1 MKKYSVGVI
10 GCGHIARKAHLPNI
24 ASKYRLTAV
33 SDVSADRA
41 EAAKNDFN
49 AEYAFDDYKK
59 LLALKEIDSVHIC
72 TPNYLHVPIAL
83 EALEAGKHVLVEK
96 PLAINAE
103 DAALVFAEAEKRGLK
118 AMSANCYRYITES
131 AIIKSFVDRGLL
143 GDIYYVNVKALRR
156 RGIPPYGAFT
166 NKELQGGGPL
176 IDIGVHQLDLAMY
189 LLNNP
194 RPLRV
199 TGYTCAKI
207 GNTPG
212 HAWADRGKWD
222 PEKYE
227 IEDLACGFVHLEGGA
242 VLNVETAFAANIK
255 EDVFC
260 VSLMGT
266 KGGADTKP
274 LRIYTED
281 QEVLLDAV
289 PAHLSMTN
297 IYAAEIDGFYK
308 AVEEDSPVPV
318 RPGETVNVLKIIDG
332 IYRSAEEQ
340 REILLQ

>member
-1 MKKYSVGVI
+1 MKSYSIGVI

-24 ASKYRLTAV
+24 APKYRLTAV
-33 SDVSADRA
+33 SDVSRERA
-41 EAAKNDFN
+41 EAAKQEFS
-49 AEYAFDDYKK
+49 AAYAFDDYRQ
-59 LLALKEIDSVHIC
+59 LLALEEIDSVHIC

-83 EALEAGKHVLVEK
+83 EALAAGKHVLVEK
-96 PLAINAE
+96 PMATNAK
-103 DAALVFAEAEKRGLK
+103 DAAMLFAEAEKRGLK
-118 AMSANCYRYITES
+118 VMSANCYRYITES
-131 AIIKSFVDRGLL
+131 SVIKSFVDRGQL

-166 NKELQGGGPL
+166 SKELQGGGPL

-189 LLNNP
+189 LLGNP

-199 TGYTCAKI
+199 TGCASAHI

-222 PEKYE
+222 PEKYD

-242 VLNVETAFAANIK
+242 VLNVETAFAANIR
-255 EDVFC
+255 EDLFC

-281 QEVLLDAV
+281 QEVLLDAE

-308 AVEEDSPVPV
+308 AIEEDGPVPV

-332 IYRSAEEQ
+332 IYRSSEEG
-340 REILLQ
+340 REIAL